1 MQINSRIII
10 LVFAICFLL
19 LTSQDILASDY
30 AQAEDST
37 SIVTTTEVGH
47 TPDHLPSAFMVKV
60 ANLPSY
66 LPAKAI
72 LSPRGDQEGEVL

>member
-10 LVFAICFLL
+10 LVFTLSFLL
-19 LTSQDILASDY
+19 LNSQDILASGF

-47 TPDHLPSAFMVKV
+47 TPDHLPSAFMVIPFV
-60 ANLPSY
+60 
-66 LPAKAI
+66 I
-72 LSPRGDQEGEVL
+72 LLGMIATGPLFYHHFWEKY